1 MLLTSSLGALQLL
14 TVLTHLVSAPYTKVE
29 ESFNLQA
36 THDILQYGL
45 ATVNA
50 TASLQAD
57 YDHFTFPGAVPRT
70 FVGPVILS
78 GLSSPLIGVVG
89 GRVNGQLVVRG
100 VLGGLSALSLNL
112 FTRAVRQSYGSTT
125 AVLYTLFQLSQFH
138 LPYYSSR
145 LLPNTF
151 ALILSTTAFSF
162 LLPAP
167 GTPSRRQVGH
177 YKVGI
182 YILTFTSI
190 VFRSELAILL
200 TFVSL
205 QLLLTRRIHLGNAIV
220 AGVAGGVIGLGITL
234 GIDSYFWQS
243 YTPAAPFNTPLLT
256 EKTGLIWPELSG
268 FLYNAIENKSSDW
281 GTSPWHYY
289 FTNSLPKLLL
299 NPLLLL
305 LIPAG
310 IYNSPRTIT
319 EAYILPALG
328 FVSVY
333 SVLPHKEWRFI
344 VYVVPILTLY
354 ASVGGAWVLNRR
366 SKSPIYALTSLAI
379 IASILLAS
387 LASASMLL
395 ISSYNYPGGQGINKL
410 HRHILPSFSRS
421 PPTLP
426 KVHLDTLTCMTGAT
440 RFLQDA
446 PLYPSPS
453 PHTSPSARSKITFD
467 KTEDETT
474 LLTPSFWSDI
484 QWVITS
490 SPPRIIGKY
499 EVVDSVTGWAGI
511 RIYRPGEKVWLY
523 EEPGLE
529 EQGADKPGVGNDSR
543 TRSWI
548 GRGIE
553 DGWGVR
559 DLLLR
564 GWWVG
569 VRMEELVWV
578 LRKQDGESSIAMVV
592 LAASICTRGGKAV
605 LSRQFREMPRS
616 RIEGLLASFPKLT
629 DTGTQHTTIET
640 ENVRYVYQLLDELY
654 LVLITNRQSNILQ
667 DIDSLHLFAQVVSSI
682 CKSLDEREI
691 LKHSFELLS
700 AFDEVVCLGYRENL
714 GLQQVKAFLEMES
727 QEEKIQEI
735 ISRNKEFE
743 ATEERKRKAKQ
754 LDLQRKEMSRNPTGM
769 GSTGRSGGSHSSH
782 FPTYT
787 PTPKPAVADS
797 YDTYEKKKTFS
808 SAPKGKGMQL
818 GRKSKTTEMFDQV
831 RNELSPEAEERAPLV
846 QAQETVASPRQS
858 FSGDRKAIQVTISEQ
873 ISAELSRDGG
883 MKSFEV
889 KGDLQLKILDQT
901 LSKVKLNISA
911 NTSDAQF
918 RTHPNVDRALFNG
931 QSVIQLKDQSR
942 GFPQNQQIGVLRW
955 RTTTGEAPLSFTIWV
970 NAGSSRGK
978 YNVTVEY
985 ELSSDDTLRD
995 VVVSIPFRHDEPS
1008 VTSVDEVYEVAG
1020 DSLDWTLLSVSE
1032 DNATG
1037 SFEFEA
1043 EADSEGEFFPMTVRF
1058 RKEKPIVHVDVDG
1071 VTLIEVGEGVDF
1083 SREIKVVADNY
1094 VIN

>member
-1 MLLTSSLGALQLL
+1 
-14 TVLTHLVSAPYTKVE
+14 
-29 ESFNLQA
+29 
-36 THDILQYGL
+36 
-45 ATVNA
+45 
-50 TASLQAD
+50 
-57 YDHFTFPGAVPRT
+57 
-70 FVGPVILS
+70 
-78 GLSSPLIGVVG
+78 
-89 GRVNGQLVVRG
+89 
-100 VLGGLSALSLNL
+100 
-112 FTRAVRQSYGSTT
+112 
-125 AVLYTLFQLSQFH
+125 
-138 LPYYSSR
+138 
-145 LLPNTF
+145 
-151 ALILSTTAFSF
+151 
-162 LLPAP
+162 
-167 GTPSRRQVGH
+167 
-177 YKVGI
+177 
-182 YILTFTSI
+182 
-190 VFRSELAILL
+190 
-200 TFVSL
+200 
-205 QLLLTRRIHLGNAIV
+205 
-220 AGVAGGVIGLGITL
+220 
-234 GIDSYFWQS
+234 
-243 YTPAAPFNTPLLT
+243 
-256 EKTGLIWPELSG
+256 
-268 FLYNAIENKSSDW
+268 
-281 GTSPWHYY
+281 
-289 FTNSLPKLLL
+289 
-299 NPLLLL
+299 
-305 LIPAG
+305 
-310 IYNSPRTIT
+310 
-319 EAYILPALG
+319 
-328 FVSVY
+328 
-333 SVLPHKEWRFI
+333 
-344 VYVVPILTLY
+344 
-354 ASVGGAWVLNRR
+354 
-366 SKSPIYALTSLAI
+366 
-379 IASILLAS
+379 
-387 LASASMLL
+387 
-395 ISSYNYPGGQGINKL
+395 
-410 HRHILPSFSRS
+410 
-421 PPTLP
+421 
-426 KVHLDTLTCMTGAT
+426 
-440 RFLQDA
+440 
-446 PLYPSPS
+446 
-453 PHTSPSARSKITFD
+453 
-467 KTEDETT
+467 
-474 LLTPSFWSDI
+474 
-484 QWVITS
+484 
-490 SPPRIIGKY
+490 
-499 EVVDSVTGWAGI
+499 
-511 RIYRPGEKVWLY
+511 
-523 EEPGLE
+523 
-529 EQGADKPGVGNDSR
+529 
-543 TRSWI
+543 
-548 GRGIE
+548 
-553 DGWGVR
+553 
-559 DLLLR
+559 
-564 GWWVG
+564 
-569 VRMEELVWV
+569 
-578 LRKQDGESSIAMVV
+578 
-592 LAASICTRGGKAV
+592 
-605 LSRQFREMPRS
+605 MPRS

-654 LVLITNRQSNILQ
+654 LVLITNKQSNILQ

-714 GLQQVKAFLEMES
+714 GLQQVKAFLEMGS

-787 PTPKPAVADS
+787 PTPKPVVADS

-846 QAQETVASPRQS
+846 QAQETAASPRQS